1 MPGPRHRGRA
11 DSPRPAGDI
20 PSTLKRHLDA
30 LNARDLE
37 QLMTFYADDAVL
49 ELPASPRVEG
59 LEAIR
64 RAFEVF
70 FEQWEEQSAYDR
82 IVVSGS
88 DAAVEGVTTG
98 RHRTLHLRIPG
109 RVPAA
114 SRQYRHPFA
123 AFLAFRDGLIVRQR
137 VYYDARE
144 LVKQLLG

>member
-1 MPGPRHRGRA
+1 M
-11 DSPRPAGDI
+11 
-20 PSTLKRHLDA
+20 LKRHLDA

-37 QLMTFYADDAVL
+37 QVMSFYADDAVL
-49 ELPASPRVEG
+49 ELPASPKVEG

-123 AFLAFRDGLIVRQR
+123 AFLVFRDSRIVRHR

>member
-1 MPGPRHRGRA
+1 LSPRH
-11 DSPRPAGDI
+11 PAGVVAA
-20 PSTLKRHLDA
+20 HLSA

-37 QLMTFYADDAVL
+37 RLISFYADDAVL

-59 LEAIR
+59 RAAIH

-70 FEQWEEQSAYDR
+70 FEQWEERSTYDR
-82 IVVSGS
+82 VVVAGNT
-88 DAAVEGVTTG
+88 AAVEGVTTG

-109 RVPAA
+109 RLPAGA
-114 SRQYRHPFA
+114 AHYRHAFA
-123 AFLAFRDGLIVRQR
+123 AFLDFRGGKIVRHR

>member
-1 MPGPRHRGRA
+1 MPGPRHRGRKKSA
-11 DSPRPAGDI
+11 NDLQKI
-20 PSTLKRHLDA
+20 ITRHLDT

-37 QLMTFYADDAVL
+37 QLVEFYAANAVL
-49 ELPASPRVEG
+49 ELPASPKVEG
-59 LEAIR
+59 RQAIR

-70 FEQWEEQSAYDR
+70 FEQWEEASRYER
-82 IVVSGS
+82 IVVSGN
-88 DAAVEGVTTG
+88 DAAVEGTTTG

-114 SRQYRHPFA
+114 SREYRHPFA
-123 AFLAFRDGLIVRQR
+123 AFLTFRDGRIVRHR

>member
-1 MPGPRHRGRA
+1 L
-11 DSPRPAGDI
+11 SPRLSGIVAD
-20 PSTLKRHLDA
+20 HLAA

-37 QLMTFYADDAVL
+37 RLVSFYAEDAVL

-59 LEAIR
+59 RAAIR

-70 FEQWEEQSAYDR
+70 FEQWEERSIYER
-82 IVVSGS
+82 VVVAGS
-88 DAAVEGVTTG
+88 TAAVEGVTTG

-109 RVPAA
+109 RIPAG
-114 SRQYRHPFA
+114 SRQYRHAFA
-123 AFLAFRDGLIVRQR
+123 AFLGFRGGKIIRHR